1 MTVMTTEK
9 VRKPNPRNEIV
20 DMKMNGNLWNGLKM
34 TISYPLKNRIFNLL
48 KYKINMS
55 RKCNVVVNGRLMTVE
70 TRKQAVLESLMR
82 LGNNWST
89 TDTILSMAVSNGL
102 MERKN
107 DKRIKANSHP
117 IWKIM
122 SLMTEEP
129 IGKKTAPLEYRCNSK
144 GLLEYRIR
152 NPKHVYLN
160 GERMGIKFTND

>member
-1 MTVMTTEK
+1 
-9 VRKPNPRNEIV
+9 
-20 DMKMNGNLWNGLKM
+20 
-34 TISYPLKNRIFNLL
+34 
-48 KYKINMS
+48 MS
-55 RKCNVVVNGRLMTVE
+55 RKCNVIVNGRLMTVE

-107 DKRIKANSHP
+107 DKHIKANSHP